1 MRSLLVL
8 PIIATLACACG
19 LAFAQARR
27 GEDESAS
34 RQRAP
39 ASAAEAQARA
49 SDRAHQ
55 QLNQARNAIRI
66 TPAQGAL
73 YDTYQERVVALL
85 ADMNRGVPPPSA
97 GESALKQ
104 IDRRVDL
111 LRNRLAAFED
121 VSDAARRLYAALTP
135 EQKETADR
143 VLPGTLPALYMQTSP
158 FSGDGMVRER
168 TR

>member
-1 MRSLLVL
+1 M
-8 PIIATLACACG
+8 CACG
-19 LAFAQARR
+19 VAFAQSKR
-27 GEDESAS
+27 GEDDAGAS
-34 RQRAP
+34 QRRP

-55 QLNQARNAIRI
+55 QLNQARTTIRI
-66 TPAQGAL
+66 TPAQGPL
-73 YDTYQERVVALL
+73 YEVYRERVIALL
-85 ADMNRGVPPPSA
+85 DDMNRGVPPPSV

-121 VSDAARRLYAALTP
+121 VADAARKLYGALTP

-143 VLPGTLPALYMQTSP
+143 VLPGTLPALYLQTSP
-158 FSGDGMVRER
+158 FSGDGAARER
-168 TR
+168 GR

>member
-1 MRSLLVL
+1 M
-8 PIIATLACACG
+8 IATLLCASG
-19 LAFAQARR
+19 IAFAQSKR
-27 GEDESAS
+27 GDDDGAS

-49 SDRAHQ
+49 SDQAHQ
-55 QLNQARNAIRI
+55 QLNQARSAIRI
-66 TPAQGAL
+66 TSAQGPLFDA
-73 YDTYQERVVALL
+73 YQDRVVALL
-85 ADMNRGVPPPSA
+85 EDMSRGVPPASV

-104 IDRRVDL
+104 LDRRVDL

-143 VLPGTLPALYMQTSP
+143 VLLGTLPALYLQTSP
-158 FSGDGMVRER
+158 FRGDGAVRER
-168 TR
+168 SR

>member
-1 MRSLLVL
+1 M
-8 PIIATLACACG
+8 IAILACASG
-19 LAFAQARR
+19 LAFAQPRR
-27 GEDESAS
+27 GDGDDAKQQ
-34 RQRAP
+34 RQGP

-49 SDRAHQ
+49 TDRALQ
-55 QLNQARNAIRI
+55 QINQARSQIRI
-66 TPAQGAL
+66 TPAQGPLFDA
-73 YDTYQERVVALL
+73 YQERVMALL
-85 ADMNRGVPPPSA
+85 DDLNRGVAPASA

-143 VLPGTLPALYMQTSP
+143 VLLGTLPALYQQTSP
-158 FSGDGMVRER
+158 FSGDGAVRER
-168 TR
+168 ERAR

>member
-1 MRSLLVL
+1 M
-8 PIIATLACACG
+8 IATLVCASG
-19 LAFAQARR
+19 IAFAQSRR
-27 GEDESAS
+27 GDDDEPK
-34 RQRAP
+34 QRRAAP

-49 SDRAHQ
+49 SDQAHQ
-55 QLNQARNAIRI
+55 QLNQARAAIRI

-73 YDTYQERVVALL
+73 YDTYQARVIALL
-85 ADMNRGVPPPSA
+85 DDMNRGVSPPSA

-111 LRNRLAAFED
+111 LRNRLTAFED
-121 VSDAARRLYAALTP
+121 VSDAVRRLYAALTP

-143 VLPGTLPALYMQTSP
+143 VLLGTLPALYLQTSP
-158 FSGDGMVRER
+158 FSGDGAVRER

>member
-1 MRSLLVL
+1 
-8 PIIATLACACG
+8 
-19 LAFAQARR
+19 
-27 GEDESAS
+27 
-34 RQRAP
+34 
-39 ASAAEAQARA
+39 AEAQARA

-55 QLNQARNAIRI
+55 QLNQARLAIRV
-66 TPAQGAL
+66 TPAQGQL

-85 ADMNRGVPPPSA
+85 DDMNRGVPPPLA
-97 GESALKQ
+97 GENAPKQ

-121 VSDAARRLYAALTP
+121 VSDTARRLYAALTP

-143 VLPGTLPALYMQTSP
+143 VLLGTLPALYMQTSP
-158 FSGDGMVRER
+158 FAGDGAVRQR

>member
-1 MRSLLVL
+1 M
-8 PIIATLACACG
+8 IATLACAGG
-19 LAFAQARR
+19 LAFAQAKR
-27 GEDESAS
+27 GEDDGAS
-34 RQRAP
+34 RQRSP

-55 QLNQARNAIRI
+55 QLNQARRAIQI

-73 YDTYQERVVALL
+73 YDVYQARVIALL
-85 ADMNRGVPPPSA
+85 DDMNRGVPPPSA

-121 VSDAARRLYAALTP
+121 VSDAARRLYAALAP
-135 EQKETADR
+135 EQKEIADR
-143 VLPGTLPALYMQTSP
+143 VLLGTLPALYLQTSP
-158 FSGDGMVRER
+158 FSGDGAVRER